1 MLYKSTYK
9 PVLYNLEKDE
19 NTNLDNTA
27 ECMRIGSKRK
37 KSQQKMP
44 KKDVQNEPDKGLE
57 TNRYML
63 RNNVYFIYLNMK
75 VLLTLLQ
82 L

>member
-1 MLYKSTYK
+1 
-9 PVLYNLEKDE
+9 
-19 NTNLDNTA
+19 
-27 ECMRIGSKRK
+27 MRIDSKRK